1 MTGSPGPPP
10 TEFPNAVEGAKERKK
25 IAAEERRAIQDKME
39 LTMKEW
45 EETPGMMFEWRSRMS
60 KLICLMLE
68 EMIMREVGGSRTKE
82 NVRMRAIIQFQN
94 ISAQMEEHRM
104 ETPVVCPHC
113 TKEFN
118 LA

>member
-1 MTGSPGPPP
+1 M
-10 TEFPNAVEGAKERKK
+10 ERDQM
-25 IAAEERRAIQDKME
+25 EEI
-39 LTMKEW
+39 MKEW
-45 EETPGMMFEWRSRMS
+45 EATPGMMFEWRSRMS
-60 KLICLMLE
+60 KMILLMLE